1 MSVTISINIQL
12 DATDPAAFD
21 AQLAAI
27 SHNLFG
33 RAALSCAPVALPS
46 SPPRT
51 MPPTPVALS
60 SRPPKRSAAIAPT
73 ADGLSG
79 GPSGAKPPDGPETP
93 RTPVL
98 SPDTPAAPATP
109 QIAAI
114 LPATD
119 EMEPKAAKPPKQPRS
134 GDRLPF
140 DELDKLVAKELKRL
154 SVDGRIPGAGLWDE
168 QRDKRLPTY
177 AAVMSRYG
185 CTNLASFAE
194 KMGMQPPLSKA
205 FAVDHSAIYGKES
218 EVA

>member
-1 MSVTISINIQL
+1 MSVTISINIQI

-27 SHNLFG
+27 SRNLFG
-33 RAALSCAPVALPS
+33 RATPSCTAVALPS

-51 MPPTPVALS
+51 MPTTPAERPG
-60 SRPPKRSAAIAPT
+60 RPPKRAATIEPA
-73 ADGLSG
+73 A
-79 GPSGAKPPDGPETP
+79 PDGPEAH

-98 SPDTPAAPATP
+98 VPDAPAVPAAP

-114 LPATD
+114 PLAAG
-119 EMEPKAAKPPKQPRS
+119 EVAPKVAKPPKQPRS

-140 DELDKLVAKELKRL
+140 DEFDKLVARELKRL
-154 SVDGRIPGAGLWDE
+154 SIDGRIPGAGLWDE
-168 QRDKRLPTY
+168 QRDRRLPTY
-177 AAVMSRYG
+177 GAVMQRYG

-205 FAVDHSAIYGKES
+205 FTVNHNGANAIYDKEMQ
-218 EVA
+218 A